1 MQLSKIKIKN
11 YRLLIDA
18 ELEVDPRTTLIV
30 GRNNTAKTSCFSCI
44 GKVLDGETVS
54 FDDYPLLRR
63 EDFYTK
69 IALFM
74 EKKLTYLYHDDVLKL
89 FCLLLDN
96 AKFRRVFA
104 DKYPLILIDEY
115 QDSYKPII
123 DRFVDYFI
131 AKGIGP
137 QFGFFGDAWQTIYQS
152 NKACGAIEHDNIDV
166 IKKSSNFRS
175 SPRIVQLLND
185 IRPDLPQKSA
195 IDDFEGEVFVITCE
209 DYTGPRRTDRNFKNE
224 LPPEELKS
232 RLNKV
237 TEKIKQETP
246 ADEELKVLMI
256 THKVLATQQGC
267 YKLDRVG
274 RKTADLI
281 RLMDFLEMY
290 HVNLLIC
297 SNGINTASGLYK
309 IFIQIFA
316 VIAEFERDTLT
327 ERIVDNMMELAKD
340 GRWLGGN
347 TPMGFTVRRVTTG
360 SGKGKSSYSYLE
372 SLPEEKRMVQRLY
385 EIFRTTRSI
394 QSTAKQMNEEGFHT
408 PSGAAFNAS
417 TTRLV
422 LRNPIYCTAD
432 KCSYDYFI
440 DHDGNVFGD
449 MIEFDGTHGLSA
461 YNKTDQEKYEGSDST
476 FISPK
481 YVQTIESK
489 PVSEWIIAVG
499 KHEGFIPSEQ
509 WIEVQ
514 ELLDAI
520 AEKYNRPHRKT
531 NSLLAGLAHCPHCG
545 RRLSVISESDR
556 WTNGKPRFKYVC
568 PGYRKKE
575 CNFKAVDGVLL
586 DEFVVQQL
594 SELSDEN
601 SERFRRIL
609 EIKIEEV
616 LEQSQTVQEHNIIK
630 KKRDKLKADIAAQTR
645 NLREV
650 DGSIKQFIQED
661 LQNLA
666 EELRETE
673 RQLSKLD
680 EGRKNNMIAIRD
692 LEMTKEKLLSF
703 AEYAK
708 DAQPEV
714 LVTLIQTIVERIYIV
729 DKDDERYCHIF
740 IKGCSGEDYTGFFQ
754 TAGYIEQKTTPVCDS
769 EQHCICT

>member
-1 MQLSKIKIKN
+1 MKKQRKVEKDNRGVAIYARKSRITNKGDSIGVQFKQCADYAKKELGLDEEYEFLQYEDKGLSGYFSDRPDFQRMLHDVQDGKIK
-11 YRLLIDA
+11 A
-18 ELEVDPRTTLIV
+18 IV
-30 GRNNTAKTSCFSCI
+30 
-44 GKVLDGETVS
+44 
-54 FDDYPLLRR
+54 
-63 EDFYTK
+63 
-69 IALFM
+69 
-74 EKKLTYLYHDDVLKL
+74 
-89 FCLLLDN
+89 
-96 AKFRRVFA
+96 
-104 DKYPLILIDEY
+104 
-115 QDSYKPII
+115 
-123 DRFVDYFI
+123 
-131 AKGIGP
+131 
-137 QFGFFGDAWQTIYQS
+137 
-152 NKACGAIEHDNIDV
+152 
-166 IKKSSNFRS
+166 
-175 SPRIVQLLND
+175 
-185 IRPDLPQKSA
+185 
-195 IDDFEGEVFVITCE
+195 
-209 DYTGPRRTDRNFKNE
+209 
-224 LPPEELKS
+224 
-232 RLNKV
+232 
-237 TEKIKQETP
+237 
-246 ADEELKVLMI
+246 
-256 THKVLATQQGC
+256 C

-769 EQHCICT
+769 EQHCIHNIMLTFRFEYSNILVQCLDKKLQIVRLVESEESKYEAYNQTDSAGCCGGSLALFGFHAWLFGLWPYVNRFDVWPCSVLHAGAGGAYTVLHRHHRLPSEKRRFLPFGGVGRRITLHPCVPKAYRGDFYTICSRWQQSGARRASSSARKAG

>member
-1 MQLSKIKIKN
+1 MKKQRKNEKDNRGVAIYARKSRITNKGDSIGVQFKQCADYAKKELGLDEEYEFLQYEDKGLSGYFSDRPDFQRMLHDVQDGKIK
-11 YRLLIDA
+11 A
-18 ELEVDPRTTLIV
+18 IV
-30 GRNNTAKTSCFSCI
+30 
-44 GKVLDGETVS
+44 
-54 FDDYPLLRR
+54 
-63 EDFYTK
+63 
-69 IALFM
+69 
-74 EKKLTYLYHDDVLKL
+74 
-89 FCLLLDN
+89 
-96 AKFRRVFA
+96 
-104 DKYPLILIDEY
+104 
-115 QDSYKPII
+115 
-123 DRFVDYFI
+123 
-131 AKGIGP
+131 
-137 QFGFFGDAWQTIYQS
+137 
-152 NKACGAIEHDNIDV
+152 
-166 IKKSSNFRS
+166 
-175 SPRIVQLLND
+175 
-185 IRPDLPQKSA
+185 
-195 IDDFEGEVFVITCE
+195 
-209 DYTGPRRTDRNFKNE
+209 
-224 LPPEELKS
+224 
-232 RLNKV
+232 
-237 TEKIKQETP
+237 
-246 ADEELKVLMI
+246 
-256 THKVLATQQGC
+256 C

-290 HVNLLIC
+290 HVDLLIC

-360 SGKGKSSYSYLE
+360 SGKGKSAYSYLE
-372 SLPEEKRMVQRLY
+372 SLPEEKCMVQRLY
-385 EIFRTTRSI
+385 EIFRTSRSI
-394 QSTAKQMNEEGFHT
+394 QTTAKQMNEEGFHT

-432 KCSYDYFI
+432 KRSYDYFI

-499 KHEGFIPSEQ
+499 RHEGFISSEQ

-531 NSLLAGLAHCPHCG
+531 NALLAGLVHCPYCG

-601 SERFRRIL
+601 SERFRSIL

-616 LEQSQTVQEHNIIK
+616 LEQSQTVQEHNLIK
-630 KKRDKLKADIAAQTR
+630 KKRDKLKADIVAQTR
-645 NLREV
+645 NLREA

-673 RQLSKLD
+673 RQISKLD

-692 LEMTKEKLLSF
+692 LEMTKERLLSF

-754 TAGYIEQKTTPVCDS
+754 TAGYIEHNSAPVCDS
-769 EQHCICT
+769 EQYCISDDIAGGAHPAQNLGGQQNAHHGEHKPGRDAHRYGGVEGAGEIFPVIGAVKAGNNHPGTQGDSVNKPYQQHNHAGGGAHRRQSGAADEIADNQGVHGVVELLKEVAEKDGQGEGQHFAGNAALGQTVLVGFIHAVRSRLSV